1 MKKCPYCAEEIQD
14 EAIKCRY
21 CASDL
26 TENLQDKYIKNRE
39 IPFIKNWGIPFTS
52 PSGVS
57 TGNQVS
63 SSLKTYLNKSGILED
78 ENIVVYWDPTLSNN
92 ANELAILTNKNIIY
106 YYKEY
111 VNKIPL
117 SQIKSITHKKKNLGV
132 EIVITPKTK
141 NLKKLLIEIPPFNN
155 SKLFLEKLQKYC

>member
-26 TENLQDKYIKNRE
+26 TENLQDKYVKNR
-39 IPFIKNWGIPFTS
+39 GIPFTS
-52 PSGVS
+52 PSKVS

-63 SSLKTYLNKSGILED
+63 SELKTYLNKSGILED

-117 SQIKSITHKKKNLGV
+117 SQIKSITHKKKNLALV
-132 EIVITPKTK
+132 IVITPKTK
-141 NLKKLLIEIPPFNN
+141 NLKELLIEIPPFNN

>member
-26 TENLQDKYIKNRE
+26 TENLQDKYV
-39 IPFIKNWGIPFTS
+39 KNWGLLFTS

-63 SSLKTYLNKSGILED
+63 SSVKKYLKKSGILED
-78 ENIVVYWDPTLSNN
+78 ENIVVYWDPTILNT
-92 ANELAILTNKNIIY
+92 ADELAILTNKNIIY

-141 NLKKLLIEIPPFNN
+141 NLKTLLIEIPPFNN

>member
-26 TENLQDKYIKNRE
+26 TENLQDIYIKNR
-39 IPFIKNWGIPFTS
+39 GILFTS
-52 PSGVS
+52 PSKVS

-78 ENIVVYWDPTLSNN
+78 ENIVVYWDPTAFKN
-92 ANELAILTNKNIIY
+92 ADELAILTNKNIIY

>member
-26 TENLQDKYIKNRE
+26 TENLQDKYVKNR
-39 IPFIKNWGIPFTS
+39 GIPFTS
-52 PSGVS
+52 PSKVS

-63 SSLKTYLNKSGILED
+63 SELKTYLNKSGILED

-92 ANELAILTNKNIIY
+92 ANELAILTNKNIIH
-106 YYKEY
+106 YKNEY
-111 VNKIPL
+111 VDKIPL
-117 SQIKSITHKKKNLGV
+117 SQIESITHKKNFGSLV
-132 EIVITPKTK
+132 IVITPKARS
-141 NLKKLLIEIPPFNN
+141 LKKMEIEIPPFNN
-155 SKLFLEKLQKYC
+155 SKLFLKKLQKYC